1 MGTLEETW
9 VAEYDAYAAC
19 CLEAKGADVAA
30 VVVVV
35 VLPVPVEVARRPSST
50 DLLLFATICPAFPQ
64 LLAALLL
71 PPPAAAAA
79 AALLL

>member
-9 VAEYDAYAAC
+9 VAEYEAYAAC
-19 CLEAKGADVAA
+19 CLEAKGADVA
-30 VVVVV
+30 VD

-64 LLAALLL
+64 LLAALLSP
-71 PPPAAAAA
+71 PPPAAV
-79 AALLL
+79 AALLLRLEC